1 MRLCWETESHW
12 TSISWPWRTNL
23 TMRRTSWRSTLRPW
37 RTRSS
42 ARRWTTR
49 TRNTRLRYS
58 RESTMRSTNAS
69 SFTRTRLR
77 NQSKSNDTI
86 FISNLNRY
94 SLETKLYSEKHTKA
108 ILDQERHVINK
119 KLLDVRGE
127 NQHMNREI
135 SRNKMFNK
143 KDENKK
149 LKKEHQDK

>member
-1 MRLCWETESHW
+1 
-12 TSISWPWRTNL
+12 
-23 TMRRTSWRSTLRPW
+23 
-37 RTRSS
+37 
-42 ARRWTTR
+42 
-49 TRNTRLRYS
+49 
-58 RESTMRSTNAS
+58 MRSTNAS